1 MSKMALVQQPSAAA
15 TVDPAVLALSAS
27 NQRRLGELTEM
38 AQTLQTPKGKLL
50 RPMVAPPS
58 ASQTATTARKSKES
72 PSTNDENS
80 DPRQPGGSSTGNTSS
95 RKLFSFL
102 QGRKTKAPSKSAD
115 YGIQHVV
122 PTAPDMLWSTT
133 VEGDVLPQLSAQERA
148 RQEAIHELHKT
159 ERTFMESLLEI
170 NMVRPMLGCREDG
183 LGMY

>member
-1 MSKMALVQQPSAAA
+1 MSKMALAQQPTAGVS
-15 TVDPAVLALSAS
+15 VDPAVLALSAS

-38 AQTLQTPKGKLL
+38 AQTLQTPKGKPP
-50 RPMVAPPS
+50 RPVAAPPS
-58 ASQTATTARKSKES
+58 ASHTAATARKGKES

-102 QGRKTKAPSKSAD
+102 QGRKAKAPSKPAD

-122 PTAPDMLWSTT
+122 PPAPDMLWSTT

-170 NMVRPMLGCREDG
+170 NMVRRMPRGRGGG
-183 LGMY
+183 L